1 VRHRPDGGFTLV
13 EVLVALVVVAIGLAA
28 LMVAVSGT
36 ARTSGYL
43 RDKTLAQW
51 IALNRLAE
59 VRLTVNKMAQGS
71 IQTIGMQSQS
81 SGIQSS
87 GSQSTGSQS
96 TGGQS
101 SSSQSSGIQSSSP
114 LSSGTQNNDTGQLQ
128 FAGRTWH
135 YDTRYFDTTF
145 QSTKRIVVRVWAG
158 DANTKGNP
166 LAEATGF
173 FGIGLSV
180 PGNSNAIDWT
190 QGNTAASA
198 NCPPPG
204 SPPTNGGVIQPTS
217 GLNST
222 TNAMANCTPNNGTLQ
237 APVPQVAPPPS
248 SLGTDLQ

>member
-1 VRHRPDGGFTLV
+1 VRHRSDGGFTLV

-59 VRLTVNKMAQGS
+59 VRLTVNKLAQSSSTISTISTLGS
-71 IQTIGMQSQS
+71 SGGSS
-81 SGIQSS
+81 SGIGGTSSS
-87 GSQSTGSQS
+87 GT
-96 TGGQS
+96 S
-101 SSSQSSGIQSSSP
+101 SSSSSGTSSGIGSGSSF
-114 LSSGTQNNDTGQLQ
+114 SGASGDTGELQ
-128 FAGRTWH
+128 FANRTWH

-158 DANTKGNP
+158 DAKTKGNP

-173 FGIGLSV
+173 FGTGLSV
-180 PGNSNAIDWT
+180 PGNSNALDWT

-198 NCPPPG
+198 NCQPPG
-204 SPPTNGGVIQPTS
+204 TGITGAVNQPGTA
-217 GLNST
+217 T
-222 TNAMANCTPNNGTLQ
+222 ANCTPAGTV
-237 APVPQVAPPPS
+237 ATPPTVAPAVPTS
-248 SLGTDLQ
+248 GVIAQ